1 MRRLLPLLAAL
12 AAIAMLAACGSSS
25 SSSSSSASATT
36 PAASATTTAQAPTAT
51 GPALT
56 LRTPGVLTVGTELP
70 DPPMV
75 NADSYGAIKDDGYE
89 VEMINEIA
97 KRLGV
102 STVKWVHHPF
112 DAAIAGKACPCD
124 LYVDG
129 VTIYPDRQKVV
140 DFSSGYFK
148 SNQGALVRKGV
159 SVPDLAAARKLHWGV
174 TRNSS
179 GEFYAESTL
188 KPSQQ
193 IAIYKDP
200 TAANLALRGHKV
212 DGIIVDV
219 PIAEDLAKKNT
230 SATIAGQFET
240 GEQYGIVMPKGS
252 PDTPVVTQLVDQL
265 KSEGFLDQL
274 YKKYFPTQSTYP
286 VLK

>member
-1 MRRLLPLLAAL
+1 MRRLLPLLAPL
-12 AAIAMLAACGSSS
+12 AAVAMLAACGSSS
-25 SSSSSSASATT
+25 SSSSSASSPA
-36 PAASATTTAQAPTAT
+36 PAASATTAAQAPTTT

-75 NADSYGAIKDDGYE
+75 IADTYGSIKDDGYE

-97 KRLGV
+97 KRIGV

-159 SVPDLAAARKLHWGV
+159 SVPDLAAARALHWGV

-179 GEFYAESTL
+179 GEFYAENTL
-188 KPSQQ
+188 KPSKQ

-200 TAANLALRGHKV
+200 TAANLALRGGKV

-230 SATIAGQFET
+230 TATIAGQFET
-240 GEQYGIVMPKGS
+240 GEEYGIVLPKDS

-265 KSEGFLDQL
+265 QSEGFRDQL
-274 YKKYFPTQSTYP
+274 YKKYFPTQSSYP